1 MLGSMKDVIERLEKQ
16 KAAIEQ
22 ALSILREFENGST
35 AELPTPKTP
44 KPTGPVKKAAKK
56 KRTMSEE
63 ARKNIAEAARKRWAA
78 AKKANSKKLLK
89 AAA

>member
-1 MLGSMKDVIERLEKQ
+1 
-16 KAAIEQ
+16 
-22 ALSILREFENGST
+22 
-35 AELPTPKTP
+35 
-44 KPTGPVKKAAKK
+44 
-56 KRTMSEE
+56 MSEE